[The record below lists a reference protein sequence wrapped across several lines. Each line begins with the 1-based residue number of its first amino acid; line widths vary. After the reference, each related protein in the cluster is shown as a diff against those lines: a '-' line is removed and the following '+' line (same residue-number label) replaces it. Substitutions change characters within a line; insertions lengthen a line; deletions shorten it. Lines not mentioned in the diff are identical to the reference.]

1 MHLPTA
7 ILLLAAT
14 ALAAADNLITDNSSF
29 EAGLAGFDAVPYA
42 WVRQWDRVVQARIDE
57 TIAAHG
63 RCSLRLD
70 NGSGHDAMLVAF
82 PAVRPGAGAVVFSFH
97 ARSAVA
103 GTRLQAQL
111 QCGYKAVLDR
121 TVTLTTDWRR
131 YEVAGTVGADLAAET
146 RNAGRSG
153 WYAPVLRLLPPAGP
167 WRTVWIDALQ
177 VERGAAATPYS
188 PARSL
193 DAALDLADHASRRL
207 LVYGLGDRPQA
218 ELRVAAAPATAFA
231 ARWALRDVLADRVVA
246 GGERAGTTGGD
257 GRALLPIAL
266 PAAERRLY
274 RIEAAVTA
282 GGASAAALRTYGG
295 IADRS
300 ALPGGPFGGSIESFE
315 EGRAHYL
322 APPDPS
328 HRLAHWRE
336 APATYAALARRLGW
350 SWVHLYR
357 QTSPLA
363 VMPEPGVH
371 RFEDT
376 DAVVDLLR
384 GHDLELVAL
393 LTSHGNY
400 QTVYDF
406 PAWMKTGPASLGGTS
421 RGKGAPLPDLAAWE
435 RWCGAMA
442 ERYRG
447 RIAAWES
454 WNEPGVKMRAEEYLP
469 YARAAWRA
477 IKAADPQATVVGLC
491 GTWDVGGDLY
501 GWVKACLALGAG
513 STMDAIAIHGYHCK
527 DRDYVA
533 RVRTLAR
540 ELGGR
545 DFPVWDTETGF
556 CNLALYGQ
564 EPHFATAGEGLS
576 YGLAS
581 AAAPAV
587 VAENLARHTA
597 NELASGVARLS
608 YFNLTVPW
616 TTLGKADMGLMN
628 YDGSPDMGLVCQN
641 FLIEALADARP
652 GRPLRCASGVVA
664 YLFERPAG
672 ALAVY
677 WLEEGDGR
685 EARLALPGALAT
697 DLLGGALAARR
708 DGAALLL
715 PISGQPRFLTAPGA
729 DAETIAQALERLT
742 IPGAKPLTVADAR
755 LTVDGDGVPALAL
768 TLANRTRQPQAIAI
782 GVRSQPAW
790 VAKAPAWQGTLTA
803 DGATTALLPLP
814 AKDPDGTGSLRL
826 ALDSSGQV
834 LAVEHPLRVMSAT
847 RAGSPARPVALD
859 GWATVA
865 ADSDDHG
872 LHLRVEAADDT
883 PAHHRDCR
891 SAALE
896 SWQGDCVEFFLDL
909 DRAGDLARGAFDRDD
924 VQLLGLPPGQSP
936 AATARLIV
944 CGNPAFPPDQATYRA
959 ERTAAGWSAEL
970 RIPWAVIEALAGK
983 RPRAI
988 GFSVSLRDVGTD
1000 WRERRRVIW
1009 AGGNDNYRDTGA
1021 FGLLLLP

>member
-1 MHLPTA
+1 MRIPC
-7 ILLLAAT
+7 LLLAAT
-14 ALAAADNLITDNSSF
+14 ALAAADNLIADNSSF
-29 EAGLAGFDAVPYA
+29 EAGLSGFDAVPYA
-42 WVRQWDRVVQARIDE
+42 WVRQWDRVVQPRIDDA
-57 TIAAHG
+57 TAAHG

-82 PAVRPGAGAVVFSFH
+82 PAVRPGAGPVVFSFY
-97 ARSAVA
+97 ARAA
-103 GTRLQAQL
+103 EPGARIQAQL
-111 QCGYKAVLDR
+111 HCGYKAVLDR
-121 TVTLTTDWRR
+121 TVTLTADWRR
-131 YEVAGTVGADLAAET
+131 YEVSGTVGTDLVVET
-146 RNAGRSG
+146 RNAGRAG
-153 WYAPVLRLLPPAGP
+153 WYAPVLRLLPAAGP
-167 WRTVWIDALQ
+167 WRTVWVDALQ
-177 VERGAAATPYS
+177 VERGGAATPYA

-193 DAALDLADHASRRL
+193 DAALDLADHARRRL
-207 LVYGLGDRPQA
+207 LVYDLGERPQA
-218 ELRVAAAPATAFA
+218 ELCVAAAPATAFS
-231 ARWALRDVLADRVVA
+231 ARWALRDMLADGIVA
-246 GGERAGTTGGD
+246 GGELAGTTAAD

-266 PAAERRLY
+266 PPTQRRLY

-282 GGASAAALRTYGG
+282 GGATATALRTYGG

-322 APPDPS
+322 AAPDPT

-336 APATYAALARRLGW
+336 APGAYADLARRVGW

-363 VMPEPGVH
+363 VMPEQGVH

-376 DAVVDLLR
+376 DAIVDLLR
-384 GHDLELVAL
+384 GRGLELMAL

-400 QTVYDF
+400 STIYDF

-447 RIAAWES
+447 RIAAWEN
-454 WNEPGVKMRAEEYLP
+454 WNEPGVKMREAEYLP
-469 YARAAWRA
+469 FAQAAWRA
-477 IKAADPQATVVGLC
+477 IKAADPQATVIGLC

-501 GWVKACLALGAG
+501 GWVRGCLKLGAG
-513 STMDAIAIHGYHCK
+513 ATMDAIAIHGYHCK

-533 RVRTLAR
+533 RVRALAR

-545 DFPVWDTETGF
+545 DFPVWDTETGY

-564 EPHFATAGEGLS
+564 EPHFATAEEGTS

-581 AAAPAV
+581 ADAPAV

-608 YFNLTVPW
+608 YFNLSVPW

-641 FLIEALADARP
+641 FLAEAFAGARP
-652 GRPLRCASGVVA
+652 GRPLRCEGGVVA

-672 ALAVY
+672 PLAVY
-677 WLEEGDGR
+677 WLEDGDGH
-685 EARLALPGALAT
+685 ETRLVLPGAQAT
-697 DLLGGALAARR
+697 DLLGGALAARSE
-708 DGAALLL
+708 GAALLL

-729 DAETIAQALERLT
+729 DAETIALALEALT
-742 IPGAKPLTVADAR
+742 IPGASPLKVADTR

-768 TLANRTRQPQAIAI
+768 ALANRTHQPLPVAI
-782 GVRSQPAW
+782 GVRNQPAW
-790 VAKAPAWQGTLTA
+790 VAKAPAWQGTLPA
-803 DGATTALLPLP
+803 DGGATALLPLP
-814 AKDPDGTGSLRL
+814 GGEPDGTGLLRL
-826 ALDSSGQV
+826 AIDSGRQV
-834 LAVEHPLRVMSAT
+834 LAVEQPLRVMAAAS
-847 RAGSPARPVALD
+847 AGSPARRVDLD

-865 ADSDDHG
+865 ADGDDQG
-872 LHLRVEAADDT
+872 LHLRVEVADDS
-883 PAHHRDCR
+883 PAHHRDCP

-896 SWQGDCVEFFLDL
+896 PWQGDCVEFYLDL
-909 DRAGDLARGAFDRDD
+909 DRAGDLERAAFDRDD
-924 VQLLGLPPGQSP
+924 VQLQCLPPGRAP
-936 AATARLIV
+936 AAQARLIV
-944 CGNPAFPPDQATYRA
+944 CGNPAFPADQAAYRA
-959 ERTAAGWSAEL
+959 ERTPAGWGADL
-970 RIPWAVIEALAGK
+970 RIPWTAVEALAGR

-988 GFSVSLRDVGTD
+988 GFSVSVRDVGSD
-1000 WRERRRVIW
+1000 WRERRRAIW
-1009 AGGNDNYRDTGA
+1009 AGGNDNYRDTRG